1 MRFLLVVI
9 VALLSACDE
18 DPKFSSEISFNVK
31 GGSYE
36 SLRVNT
42 WEEKSPVCASVAIM
56 SGNLETKW
64 LPSVGFNIVSED
76 STQTARIYLVM
87 PSKDAKDLQ
96 LIYRLSIKDG
106 EQPARVILKDHVP
119 LREQL
124 KLDFFFADDNKMGIR
139 LDGNGRIL
147 SLPFEPKFLEVS
159 GSSSQSQIKFSTE
172 TCEANAKQS
181 QASSSSAGVI
191 PKKSEK

>member
-1 MRFLLVVI
+1 MRFLLIVI

-18 DPKFSSEISFNVK
+18 EPKFSSEISFNVK

-36 SLRVNT
+36 ALRVKT
-42 WEEKSPVCASVAIM
+42 WEEKYPICASLAIM

-64 LPSVGFNIVSED
+64 LPSVGFNLVSED
-76 STQTARIYLVM
+76 GTHTARIYLVM

-96 LIYRLSIKDG
+96 LVYRLSIKDG
-106 EQPARVILKDHVP
+106 EQPAPVILKEHVP

-124 KLDFFFADDNKMGIR
+124 KLDLFFADNNNLGIH
-139 LDGNGRIL
+139 LDAAGKIIP
-147 SLPFEPKFLEVS
+147 LPFEPKFLEVS

-172 TCEANAKQS
+172 TCEVNVQQPQAA
-181 QASSSSAGVI
+181 ASS
-191 PKKSEK
+191 KSVTVEK